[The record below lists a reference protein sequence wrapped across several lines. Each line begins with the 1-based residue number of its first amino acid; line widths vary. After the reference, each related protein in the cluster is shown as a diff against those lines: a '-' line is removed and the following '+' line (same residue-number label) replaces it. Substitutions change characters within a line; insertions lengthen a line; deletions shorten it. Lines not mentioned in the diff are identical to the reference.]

1 MKNSL
6 HRLFGFFLFL
16 KKKSPYDQRQR
27 PELPEDLYRQFS
39 LEEIKAAT
47 NNFHQDS
54 IIGQGGFGI
63 VYRGTIDDGTM
74 VVAVKRVARSSLQ
87 GTREFRTEVQ
97 LLSQLRH
104 PHLVHLLGFCVE
116 QNEMIIVYEYMSR
129 GSLDAFLFGNIADV
143 PLGWR
148 QRLQICIGVA
158 RGLHYLHTGAK
169 YRVIHRDIKI
179 SNVLLDDEWSSRISD
194 FGLSIM
200 GPRSMSKPLIRTTS
214 RIAGTY
220 GYMAPE
226 YAMNGEM
233 TDKSD
238 AFSFGVV
245 LLEVLCGKRTYDLKI
260 NGEFS
265 REENIYHVIDPY
277 LKGRIAPD
285 CLKKYLEIACS
296 CVKHNRNE
304 RPDMGEVEVTLE
316 LALELQEKADS
327 EMEGLNPY
335 GEWMY
340 DEQVSFSV
348 SSFDIFKDRH
358 SESFHVDSFN
368 SEDVLSDV
376 EDLLG

>member
-1 MKNSL
+1 MKYSL
-6 HRLFGFFLFL
+6 HRLFGFLLVL
-16 KKKSPYDQRQR
+16 KKKSPHDQRQR
-27 PELPEDLYRQFS
+27 PELPEDLCRQFS
-39 LEEIKAAT
+39 LAEIKAAT

-54 IIGQGGFGI
+54 IIGQDGRGT
-63 VYRGTIDDGTM
+63 VYRGTIDDGT
-74 VVAVKRVARSSLQ
+74 VVAVKRCERRYLGMVV
-87 GTREFRTEVQ
+87 EFRHEVQ

-104 PHLVHLLGFCVE
+104 PHLVSLLGFCVE

-129 GSLDAFLFGNIADV
+129 RSLDAFLFGNIADV
-143 PLGWR
+143 PLGWK

-169 YRVIHRDIKI
+169 YRVIHSGIMI
-179 SNVLLDDEWSSRISD
+179 SNILLDDEWSSKISD
-194 FGLSIM
+194 FGLSMM
-200 GPRSMSKPLIRTTS
+200 GPRSMSKPLMRITS
-214 RIAGTY
+214 RIVGVIRC
-220 GYMAPE
+220 MAPE
-226 YAMNGEM
+226 YAMYGEM

-238 AFSFGVV
+238 TFSFGVV
-245 LLEVLCGKRTYDLKI
+245 LLQVLCGKRINDLII
-260 NGEFS
+260 NDEFS

-316 LALELQEKADS
+316 LALELQEKADC